1 MGIKKGHRFPA
12 MHDAAFEKGVLLLD
26 GIEPVY
32 KYNERRRAYTT
43 EQDRDEVTG
52 LLMWKARL
60 MDLDADVKDKQA
72 GVNLI
77 FLAEVRPIPVGREW
91 RPGVWE
97 IELEGLTV
105 EARASVAGDFAT
117 MSYTYRATG
126 IKGDTS
132 GAKQPP
138 VDAPAT
144 RPVRSDKSAADK
156 AVA

>member
-1 MGIKKGHRFPA
+1 MGIKRNHRFPSE
-12 MHDAAFEKGVLLLD
+12 HTAAFEKGVLLLD
-26 GIEPVY
+26 GVEPVY
-32 KYNERRRAYTT
+32 KYDQRKRAYTT

-72 GVNLI
+72 GINLI
-77 FLAEVRPIPVGREW
+77 FLAEVAPIPVGQEW
-91 RPGVWE
+91 RPGIRE

-105 EARASVAGDFAT
+105 EVRASVAGDFAT
-117 MSYTYRATG
+117 MSYIYRATG

-132 GAKQPP
+132 GAKLPP
-138 VDAPAT
+138 VDAPAS
-144 RPVRSDKSAADK
+144 RPARGDK